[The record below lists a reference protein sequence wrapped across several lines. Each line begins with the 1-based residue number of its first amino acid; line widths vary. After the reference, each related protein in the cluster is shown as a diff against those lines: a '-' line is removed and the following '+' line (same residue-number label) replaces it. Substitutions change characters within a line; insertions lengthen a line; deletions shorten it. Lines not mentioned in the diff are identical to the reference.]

1 MLGRVLRE
9 LQNDKGTLRLEDLAR
24 RMEMEPSALKGLID
38 FWVRK
43 GRLTLA
49 ADEGGNSAACAGA
62 CGSACPGA
70 AQCVFVARMPAIYS
84 VSLVEE

>member
-62 CGSACPGA
+62 CALPPSAPIISACRASP
-70 AQCVFVARMPAIYS
+70 
-84 VSLVEE
+84 

>member
-9 LQNDKGTLRLEDLAR
+9 LQDGRGTLRLEDLAR
-24 RMEMEPSALKGLID
+24 RMEMEPSALKGLVD

-49 ADEGGNSAACAGA
+49 ADEAAQSAACTGA
-62 CGSACPGA
+62 CGSACPGE

-84 VSLVEE
+84 VTPVKE

>member
-9 LQNDKGTLRLEDLAR
+9 LQDGKGTLRLEDLAR
-24 RMEMEPSALKGLID
+24 RMEIEPSALKGLID

-49 ADEGGNSAACAGA
+49 ADEDAPSAVCASA
-62 CGSACPGA
+62 CGPACPGA

-84 VSLVEE
+84 VKLVEE